1 MNRGDSRVL
10 HLCVE
15 NDALVTNGLRKN
27 SDVKC
32 ATVSLVQKVQGKITV
47 RAAWKL
53 QVGRALKSAT
63 FVVGRLLAAIG
74 PDTRKASEVEKRTT
88 IKKIHSEYFK
98 EQELSANLNYYYY
111 YLAMQRYQ
119 RRIYQDTKIPVK
131 LGRQSSR
138 GGESHADDDDDGRG
152 E

>member
-1 MNRGDSRVL
+1 MRYQ
-10 HLCVE
+10 
-15 NDALVTNGLRKN
+15 TLRKN

-98 EQELSANLNYYYY
+98 EQELSANL
-111 YLAMQRYQ
+111 AMQRYQ
-119 RRIYQDTKIPVK
+119 RKIYQDTKIPVK
-131 LGRQSSR
+131 LERQSSR